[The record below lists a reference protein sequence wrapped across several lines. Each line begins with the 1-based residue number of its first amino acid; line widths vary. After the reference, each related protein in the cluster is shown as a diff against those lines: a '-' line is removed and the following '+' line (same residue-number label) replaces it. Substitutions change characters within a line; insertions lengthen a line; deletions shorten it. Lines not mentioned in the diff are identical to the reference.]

1 MQGPI
6 DWEDLRYVLAV
17 ADARSLASA
26 ARALGVNHTTVL
38 RRVNAFEQR
47 LGLRLFDRLPTGYAL
62 TGGGEELL
70 ATARSMAATV
80 TALERRLAGQ
90 DLRLEGTL
98 RVTTTDTLMASV
110 LPPLIARFR
119 LAHPGILIEVA
130 TANALANLTR
140 RDADVAIRPASD
152 PPETLVGRRISGIA
166 FALYAASA
174 GAVPQ
179 GPIEDL
185 ASQVWIA
192 PDDSLASSTI
202 ARWMRATLPE
212 ATIALRADS
221 LVVMRNAALAGLG
234 VTALP
239 CYLGDRT
246 PGLARIHAPIAA
258 MATDLWVLTHED
270 LRRTGRVSAF
280 TEFMAAAL
288 GAERDLLEGRT
299 PARSP
304 SIVP

>member
-6 DWEDLRYVLAV
+6 DWQDLRYVLAV

-38 RRVNAFEQR
+38 RRVNGFEQR

-70 ATARSMAATV
+70 ATARTMAATV

-152 PPETLVGRRISGIA
+152 PPEALVGRRISGIA
-166 FALYAASA
+166 FALYAAA
-174 GAVPQ
+174 GVPPR
-179 GPIEDL
+179 GYAEDL

-202 ARWMRATLPE
+202 ARWMRSHVPQ

-234 VTALP
+234 IAALP
-239 CYLGDRT
+239 CYLGDPT
-246 PGLARIHAPIAA
+246 PGLVRIGGPITA

-280 TEFMAAAL
+280 TEFMATAR

-299 PARSP
+299 PA
-304 SIVP
+304 